1 MANCTIIFLKL
12 CAICHLDFSIGLCYN
27 LINEREV
34 MKMEFE
40 INTTFYLDEVDK
52 KEILETIS
60 KGYSV
65 EYAVE
70 DFIEGLDDCSY
81 YLALMVEKE
90 IVDYFKKML
99 DK

>member
-1 MANCTIIFLKL
+1 
-12 CAICHLDFSIGLCYN
+12 
-27 LINEREV
+27 
-34 MKMEFE
+34 MEFE
-40 INTTFYLDEVDK
+40 INTTFYLDEIDK

-90 IVDYFKKML
+90 IVDYFKKCL
-99 DK
+99 TNEN

>member
-1 MANCTIIFLKL
+1 
-12 CAICHLDFSIGLCYN
+12 
-27 LINEREV
+27 
-34 MKMEFE
+34 MEFE
-40 INTTFYLDEVDK
+40 INTTFYLDEIDK

-70 DFIEGLDDCSY
+70 DFIEGLDDCNY

-99 DK
+99 DKWKLLCYNSITVKKRSSTKWTKIIIL

>member
-1 MANCTIIFLKL
+1 
-12 CAICHLDFSIGLCYN
+12 
-27 LINEREV
+27 
-34 MKMEFE
+34 MEFE

-70 DFIEGLDDCSY
+70 DFIEGLDDFSY

-90 IVDYFKKML
+90 IVDYFKKNA
-99 DK
+99 